1 MVVVGLNKVN
11 KAKVIE
17 LLDSAEYYDAIG
29 LYVFGY
35 QYGQEQ
41 NTETEYENFYTF
53 VKNLLRVM
61 QECGVQKSMNGY
73 ELPVKGKTITV
84 MTYADEVIG
93 FEVASF
99 DVRYRINFYAHS
111 KKYTVNVLSPV
122 KRSILGGVLANVG
135 LS

>member
-1 MVVVGLNKVN
+1 MTINKT
-11 KAKVIE
+11 KIIE
-17 LLDSAEYYDAIG
+17 LLDSDEYFDAIG

-35 QYGQEQ
+35 QYGQEK
-41 NTETEYENFYTF
+41 NTEVEYANFYSF
-53 VKNLLRVM
+53 VSKLLTTMR
-61 QECGVQKSMNGY
+61 ECGVQKSMNGY
-73 ELPVKGKTITV
+73 EVPVKGKKLTV
-84 MTYADEVIG
+84 MTYSDVIIG

-111 KKYTVNVLSPV
+111 KKYTVNLLSPV

>member
-1 MVVVGLNKVN
+1 MGVN
-11 KAKVIE
+11 KSKIIE
-17 LLDSAEYYDAIG
+17 LMDSDEYFDAIG

-41 NTETEYENFYTF
+41 NTEVEYANFYSF
-53 VKNLLRVM
+53 VSKLLTTMR
-61 QECGVQKSMNGY
+61 ECGVQKSMNGY
-73 ELPVKGKTITV
+73 EVPVKGKKLTV
-84 MTYADEVIG
+84 MTYSDEIIG

-99 DVRYRINFYAHS
+99 DVRYRINFYEHS
-111 KKYTVNVLSPV
+111 KKYTVNLLSPV